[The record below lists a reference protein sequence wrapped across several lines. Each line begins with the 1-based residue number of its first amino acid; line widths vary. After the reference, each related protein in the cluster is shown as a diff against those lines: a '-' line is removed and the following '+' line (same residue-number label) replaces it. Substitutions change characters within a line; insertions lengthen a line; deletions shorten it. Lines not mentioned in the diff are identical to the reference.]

1 MELIRFVDSEGSV
14 RYVTCDGR
22 RPIAVLK
29 EHLVT
34 CPHHVFKVRRDT
46 RGSAND
52 ERLYAAAITVLQ
64 QATRTVEPTD
74 DDETT
79 VGTYYL
85 LESFKRAV
93 PAAPGDAVI
102 RIIDT
107 AGATRHIRVA
117 GIEEDRQGITLERI
131 GRKYVPLRHCK
142 PPRLRCHA
150 VPHMKNGCKQPMIP
164 IWRPMQKIIS
174 DLARRR

>member
-1 MELIRFVDSEGSV
+1 V

-117 GIEEDRQGITLERI
+117 GIEEDRVVI
-131 GRKYVPLRHCK
+131 GRSRPVHRRTTTRHVLRTAPTEDVARWCK
-142 PPRLRCHA
+142 RVLKARWVA
-150 VPHMKNGCKQPMIP
+150 ADEEENAQ
-164 IWRPMQKIIS
+164 RPCVGTVH
-174 DLARRR
+174 LASSFADFLLT